1 MQTQWCVSSNGAT
14 GLNYL
19 VLFHKL
25 DRMNLSREEYDQL
38 EGDVRVMEFAALS
51 AMHKKS

>member
-1 MQTQWCVSSNGAT
+1 MQTQWNVSSNGAT

-25 DRMNLSREEYDQL
+25 DRMKLDPEEYEQL
-38 EGDVRVMEFAALS
+38 EDDVRVMEFAALS